1 MFDFSIVT
9 SWVHELLT
17 SFMPLGLAIFIECVI
32 VGLCILLM
40 YVVVAILMIFMERKV
55 CAAFQCR
62 LGPMRVGPWGTL
74 QVFAD
79 VFKMLTKEI
88 ITIRRSDK
96 FLYNLAPYIV
106 ILASVL
112 AFSCLPFNKGME
124 ILDFNV
130 GVFFMMAASSIGIV
144 GILLA
149 GWSSNNK
156 YSLIGAMRS
165 GAQMISYEL
174 SIGLSILTI
183 IVLTDTM
190 QFSEIVARQ
199 ADGWFIFKGHIP
211 AMIAFVI
218 YLIAGN
224 AEVNRGPFDLP
235 EAESELTAG
244 YRVFGYAFRSVLR
257 GRIRQSVHHRG
268 CSLHDLPR
276 RLDAVAHL
284 RLGGFQYRHGLHSG
298 LRLVLRQDALRH
310 LAADVDQMDLPA
322 PARGPDSDA
331 GVEIPGTDRAGQSA
345 ADGRHRRIQ
354 TAFLSMAN
362 YIQGLFHGIRTL
374 LTGLKVTGKEFVTPK
389 ITEQYPENRAT
400 LKMNERFCGTLT
412 MPHDAEGKNKCV
424 ACGLCQAACPNGTIK
439 ITTETVTDEE
449 TGKPR
454 RRLVKY
460 EYDLGACMFCHLCVN
475 ACPHDAIRF
484 DTAFEHAVYTRDK
497 LVKTL
502 NK

>member
-244 YRVFGYAFRSVLR
+244 YHTEYSGMHFGLFYVAEFVNLF
-257 GRIRQSVHHRG
+257 I
-268 CSLHDLPR
+268 HDLPR